1 MTSTNAKPNLAY
13 ADQTRNAK
21 TAPDPTL
28 APVQLLSWALHLAS
42 PVVHPAK
49 ELPVVTMP
57 SVELRIMK
65 LIVSAR
71 MDGLM
76 IPRT

>member
-21 TAPDPTL
+21 TAPDPTP
-28 APVQLLSWALHLAS
+28 APVQLLSWAPHLAS
-42 PVVHPAK
+42 PVGHPAK
-49 ELPVVTMP
+49 ELPVATMP
-57 SVELRIMK
+57 SVELKIMK

-76 IPRT
+76 ILRT